1 MLSKNRTFTS
11 TQTNN
16 LISYRH
22 KVESVRQ
29 NKIARLLQKE
39 LAEIFQKESRNLF
52 KGRII
57 TVTVVRITPDFTLAR
72 VYLSIFPLN
81 DNEDFDQ
88 IMNRNIKTVRTFLGK
103 RVRHQLRN
111 VPELLFFR
119 DDSLDYIDNIN
130 RLLKS

>member
-1 MLSKNRTFTS
+1 
-11 TQTNN
+11 
-16 LISYRH
+16 
-22 KVESVRQ
+22 VESVRQ

-39 LAEIFQKESRNLF
+39 LAEIFQKESRNMF
-52 KGRII
+52 KGRLV
-57 TVTVVRITPDFTLAR
+57 TVTVVRITPDLTLAR

-111 VPELLFFR
+111 VPELLFFQ

>member
-1 MLSKNRTFTS
+1 M
-11 TQTNN
+11 
-16 LISYRH
+16 
-22 KVESVRQ
+22 ESVRQ

-39 LAEIFQKESRNLF
+39 LAEIFQKESRNMF
-52 KGRII
+52 KGRLV
-57 TVTVVRITPDFTLAR
+57 TVTVVRITPDLTLAR

-111 VPELLFFR
+111 VPELLFFQ